1 MTSGNVYGQMKSLD
15 RQSREKIE
23 RQLVNLKIELEN
35 WVKIVKN

>member
-1 MTSGNVYGQMKSLD
+1 MTSGNVYGQMKRLD

-35 WVKIVKN
+35 WVKIAKN